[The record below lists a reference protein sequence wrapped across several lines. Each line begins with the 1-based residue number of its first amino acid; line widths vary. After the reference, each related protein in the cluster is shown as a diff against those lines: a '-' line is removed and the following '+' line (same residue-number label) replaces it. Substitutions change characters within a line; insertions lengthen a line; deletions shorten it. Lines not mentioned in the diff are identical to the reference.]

1 MLVCVCVWFVCV
13 FHIHIFFWF
22 DCDNKVVEFQNCLFE
37 IFSVFVFTSC
47 SRGRITGNG
56 HQLLG
61 GCPGRLSVSVDGI
74 GCRSADVRRSGIL
87 PQFGTSSQ
95 GEICVSYFCT
105 LLVFNFILVV
115 LFFLG
120 RLCPSR
126 RDGTPLPARALCP
139 VSNGSGGRLHFRRPD
154 ALLAHVVQF
163 HFGRLVCFGP
173 GRR

>member
-1 MLVCVCVWFVCV
+1 VCVCVWFVCV

-37 IFSVFVFTSC
+37 IFSVFVFTSS

-95 GEICVSYFCT
+95 GEICVSYFFSNVS
-105 LLVFNFILVV
+105 LVLN
-115 LFFLG
+115 
-120 RLCPSR
+120 C
-126 RDGTPLPARALCP
+126 
-139 VSNGSGGRLHFRRPD
+139 N
-154 ALLAHVVQF
+154 
-163 HFGRLVCFGP
+163 
-173 GRR
+173 

>member
-1 MLVCVCVWFVCV
+1 MCVCVCGLFVCSTYTY
-13 FHIHIFFWF
+13 FFG
-22 DCDNKVVEFQNCLFE
+22 L
-37 IFSVFVFTSC
+37 IA
-47 SRGRITGNG
+47 II
-56 HQLLG
+56 
-61 GCPGRLSVSVDGI
+61 RLSSSKIVCLKFFLFLFLLLVPGVESLETAINYWEDALAAYQSVSTGSGAVLLTSEEAEF
-74 GCRSADVRRSGIL
+74 CRSLERVL
-87 PQFGTSSQ
+87 KVKLFHP
-95 GEICVSYFCT
+95 T